1 MAREEH
7 RDEHRVNERIRARTV
22 MVIDENGTKLGVFD
36 IRRALFMAR
45 DKGLDLVEMQANA
58 NPPVCKIMDYGRYK
72 YELKKKQ
79 KESKKKQHVLGEK
92 TMRLRIEIAEHDLA
106 VKIRHIREFLTA
118 GDKVVISIRLKG
130 RELDHK
136 ELAHALFDRI
146 KKETADIGK
155 VEQEP
160 KFEFSTFT
168 MVLSPGPA
176 RPAKPKPATPAPREE
191 QAQPSRSPTP
201 APGQPPKT

>member
-1 MAREEH
+1 MGREDRREEH
-7 RDEHRVNERIRARTV
+7 RINERIRARSV
-22 MVIDENGTKLGVFD
+22 MVIDENGAKLGMFD
-36 IRRALFMAR
+36 IRRAIVMAR

-79 KESKKKQHVLGEK
+79 KASKKKQHVIGEK
-92 TMRLRIEIAEHDLA
+92 MMRMRIEIAEHDLV
-106 VKIRHIREFLTA
+106 VKIRHIREFLMG
-118 GDKVVISIRLKG
+118 GDKVIISIRLKG

-146 KKETADIGK
+146 KKETEDIGK

-160 KFEFSTFT
+160 RFEFSTFT
-168 MVLSPGPA
+168 MVVAPGPA
-176 RPAKPKPATPAPREE
+176 KPAPKPKPPT
-191 QAQPSRSPTP
+191 PTP
-201 APGQPPKT
+201 AAAQPPQPGQPPKTS

>member
-1 MAREEH
+1 MGRDDR
-7 RDEHRVNERIRARTV
+7 RDEHRVNERIRARSV
-22 MVIDENGTKLGVFD
+22 MVIDENGAKLGVFD
-36 IRRALFMAR
+36 TRRAILMAR

-58 NPPVCKIMDYGRYK
+58 NPPVCKIVDYGRYK

-79 KESKKKQHVLGEK
+79 KESKKKQYVIGEK
-92 TMRLRIEIAEHDLA
+92 MMRMRIEIAEHDLV
-106 VKIRHIREFLTA
+106 VKIRHVREFLMG
-118 GDKVVISIRLKG
+118 GDKVIISIRLKG

-160 KFEFSTFT
+160 RFEFSTFR
-168 MVLSPGPA
+168 MVVAPGPA
-176 RPAKPKPATPAPREE
+176 KPAPKPKPPTPTPAAAEPPK
-191 QAQPSRSPTP
+191 APSP